1 MNKSDIRKYY
11 KKLRLELPS
20 VTAAQKSKN
29 ICNKIKRTDVFKC
42 AENVMIYLPFNGEV
56 DVLPLGY
63 ECIKTNKKLYV
74 PLVCGDTM
82 KACRVYGFDF
92 EKDYAKNKFGI
103 YEPLN
108 TCECVNADM
117 LDLII
122 APAVAADTQNTRLG
136 YGGGY
141 YDKFLCNAN
150 VCTFAVCYD
159 FQIVKPPLYIP
170 RGEFDIQMDYV
181 FTNN

>member
-1 MNKSDIRKYY
+1 MNKSDLRKYY
-11 KKLRLELPS
+11 KKLRLELPR
-20 VTAAQKSKN
+20 TAAVQKSKT
-29 ICNKIKRTDVFKC
+29 ICSKIKHTDDFKC
-42 AENVMIYLPFNGEV
+42 AESVMIYLPFNGEV
-56 DVLPLGY
+56 DVLSLGY

-92 EKDYAKNKFGI
+92 EKDYAKNRFGI

-108 TCECVNADM
+108 TGECVNADKI
-117 LDLII
+117 DLII

-141 YDKFLCNAN
+141 YDKFLSNAN
-150 VCTFAVCYD
+150 VRTFAVCYD

-170 RGEFDIQMDYV
+170 RDKFDIQMDYV
-181 FTNN
+181 FTDS